1 VNLSVTTRRRRIRKA
16 IAASAVERPEVI
28 LVAFLVVLCVVFAL
42 VANGFASGVNAA
54 TILASA
60 AVLAMITIGQT
71 VAMISGGFDLSV
83 SGVAPLAG
91 VLFVML
97 SNQHIPLVPDILVVL
112 VVGAVIGC
120 ANGAVVAKLEINP
133 LIVTLATLS
142 ITEGIAYLLSNGV
155 TIPLN
160 NEGAAFLANPIPGN
174 VPLFVPLTVVVAI
187 ITALVLSFT
196 TVGRRVYGVG
206 GNRNAAW
213 LAGIRVDL
221 VTIGTFAT
229 CSVLAAVAGIM
240 VASELVAGS
249 GTVESTAALDSI
261 AAVVIG
267 GAALTGGEGSVS
279 GSLLGVLIIAT
290 IGNGLELLHI
300 SAFYQQIATGCL
312 LLAAVAAQRVRKIAA
327 GRVGSGRTGSS
338 PDEVV
343 SHPLEATTNARSSHE
358 DVGARGGV

>member
-1 VNLSVTTRRRRIRKA
+1 MSRRVTGGRGRTRRG
-16 IAASAVERPEVI
+16 IAAFVVERPEGI
-28 LVAFLVVLCVVFAL
+28 LFAFLVVLCLVFGL
-42 VANGFASGVNAA
+42 VADGFASGANAA

-91 VLFVML
+91 VLFVLM
-97 SNQHIPLVPDILVVL
+97 SNQHVPLVLDILIVL
-112 VVGAVIGC
+112 IVAGVIGC
-120 ANGAVVAKLEINP
+120 ANGTVVAKLEINP

-142 ITEGIAYLLSNGV
+142 ITEGIAYLLSDGI

-160 NEGAAFLANPIPGN
+160 NGGAAFLANPIPGN
-174 VPLFVPLTVVVAI
+174 VPLFVPLTAIVAI
-187 ITALVLSFT
+187 VAALVLSFT

-206 GNRNAAW
+206 GNRHAAW

-221 VTIGTFAT
+221 VTIGAFAT

-267 GAALTGGEGSVS
+267 GAALTGGEGSVA
-279 GSLLGVLIIAT
+279 GSLLGVVIIAT
-290 IGNGLELLHI
+290 IGNGLELLHV

-312 LLAAVAAQRVRKIAA
+312 LLAAVAAQRVRKVAV
-327 GRVGSGRTGSS
+327 GRVGSGRGEQPRGEVEAS
-338 PDEVV
+338 PQED
-343 SHPLEATTNARSSHE
+343 TTNA
-358 DVGARGGV
+358 VGSEVDLGAAREV

>member
-1 VNLSVTTRRRRIRKA
+1 
-16 IAASAVERPEVI
+16 
-28 LVAFLVVLCVVFAL
+28 
-42 VANGFASGVNAA
+42 
-54 TILASA
+54 
-60 AVLAMITIGQT
+60 
-71 VAMISGGFDLSV
+71 
-83 SGVAPLAG
+83 
-91 VLFVML
+91 VLFVTL
-97 SNQHIPLVPDILVVL
+97 SNQHVPLGLDILVVL
-112 VVGAVIGC
+112 AVGAVIGC
-120 ANGAVVAKLEINP
+120 ANGTVVAKLEINP

-142 ITEGIAYLLSNGV
+142 ITEGIAYLVSDGV

-160 NEGAAFLANPIPGN
+160 SAGAAFLANPIPGN

-187 ITALVLSFT
+187 VTALVLSFT

-206 GNRNAAW
+206 GNRTAAW

-267 GAALTGGEGSVS
+267 GAALTGGEGSVT

-312 LLAAVAAQRVRKIAA
+312 LLAAVAAQRVRKIAV
-327 GRVGSGRTGSS
+327 GRVRTGGTESELGTGS
-338 PDEVV
+338 PAPVDPDREAFGP
-343 SHPLEATTNARSSHE
+343 HP
-358 DVGARGGV
+358 DVGTKTEA

>member
-1 VNLSVTTRRRRIRKA
+1 MNLSVTTRRRRTYNG
-16 IAASAVERPEVI
+16 IAASAVERPEGI
-28 LVAFLVVLCVVFAL
+28 LLAFLVVLCVVFSLIAS
-42 VANGFASGVNAA
+42 GFASGANAA

-97 SNQHIPLVPDILVVL
+97 SNQHIPLVLDILVVL
-112 VVGAVIGC
+112 IVGAVIGC
-120 ANGAVVAKLEINP
+120 ANGTVVAKLEINP

-160 NEGAAFLANPIPGN
+160 NGGAAFLANPIPGN
-174 VPLFVPLTVVVAI
+174 VPLFVPLTVIVAI

-267 GAALTGGEGSVS
+267 GAALTGGEGSVT

-312 LLAAVAAQRVRKIAA
+312 LLAAVAAQRVRKIAV
-327 GRVGSGRTGSS
+327 GRVGSGGTGATGG
-338 PDEVV
+338 DVV
-343 SHPLEATTNARSSHE
+343 SNPLDAATNATSSQV
-358 DVGARGGV
+358 DFGATREV